1 MCYELLQ
8 NRILYISFFLSVY
21 EGAGPQTIF
30 WHHLDLEHA
39 RKLVHNKRGT
49 ITIGAEKFIKKKI
62 PSSLKMQLRSLPMCL
77 GMQNTTTNSSCSS
90 ATTIASS
97 YC

>member
-49 ITIGAEKFIKKKI
+49 ITIGAEKFIKKK
-62 PSSLKMQLRSLPMCL
+62 
-77 GMQNTTTNSSCSS
+77 NT
-90 ATTIASS
+90 
-97 YC
+97 